1 MSRET
6 WPYVTRS
13 NRGDQD
19 ATRIEVL
26 ETIDS
31 RAPETKAELATQ
43 MGLSEHY
50 LSELLQELKSDG
62 MIRKAYVV
70 NDEAVFENASTVS
83 ELSEETHPEM
93 PPQRTELLTLLRR
106 LAEVTT
112 DQYTAARATF
122 AGDTPEQSADQLEG
136 LANERVVA
144 VFNKLKS
151 FTLTTDWP
159 GNRIAA
165 DLATIAKSFE
175 IVGDQACFISAVVQE
190 ADTDP
195 SGTIQERTLDV
206 FDDGQTINAHLRA
219 ILFDGK
225 LSRTDELHTEE
236 AQVHRN
242 LDELFELV
250 TAYEP
255 AMYGSL
261 VTVIRA
267 LERSI
272 RYWVEAAETAVQLH
286 SGIEPEHLSVYN
298 W

>member
-6 WPYVTRS
+6 WPYVARS
-13 NRGDQD
+13 NRGDLD
-19 ATRIEVL
+19 ATRIEVI

-31 RAPETKAELATQ
+31 TAPETKAELATQ

-50 LSELLQELKSDG
+50 LSELLQGLKSDG
-62 MIRKAYVV
+62 LIRKAYIVD
-70 NDEAVFENASTVS
+70 DEAVFENAAAVS
-83 ELSEETHPEM
+83 ELYEDAHPQV
-93 PPQRTELLTLLRR
+93 PSQRSELLRFLRR
-106 LAEVTT
+106 LAQVTT
-112 DQYTAARATF
+112 DQYMAARATF

-165 DLATIAKSFE
+165 DLAAIAKSFE
-175 IVGDQACFISAVVQE
+175 IVGDQSCFISAVVRK

-195 SGTIQERTLDV
+195 SGIIQTRTLDV
-206 FDDGQTINAHLRA
+206 FDDGETINAHLQA
-219 ILFDGK
+219 ILFDGE
-225 LSRTDELHTEE
+225 LGRTDELHAEE
-236 AQVHRN
+236 ARVHRN

-250 TAYEP
+250 TAYDP
-255 AMYGSL
+255 AMYGYL